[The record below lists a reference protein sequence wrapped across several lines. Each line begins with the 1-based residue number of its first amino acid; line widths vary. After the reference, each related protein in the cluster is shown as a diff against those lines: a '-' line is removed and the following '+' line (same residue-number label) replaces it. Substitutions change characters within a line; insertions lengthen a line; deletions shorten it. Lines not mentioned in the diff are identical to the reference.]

1 MSSSRAPSSLRP
13 ARPGRPH
20 TVLVVDD
27 SAFMRRV
34 ITDILSSTSEFRV
47 IGTARDG
54 NDALRKVHQLDPDL
68 VTMDVEMPG
77 LDGLTALGYIM
88 SETPRPVV
96 MLSAYTT
103 AGGDA
108 TMRALDYGAV
118 DFVAKPGG
126 TISLNLETVGDQLL
140 DALRAAATANLAMIP
155 VRVHRHVERPKPPA
169 PEPGAGADA
178 PPSVL
183 DAPGKVAARRAPAMP
198 PRKKRRRAAA
208 GAGPSEVAVAVA
220 ASTGG
225 PRALAEL
232 LPRIR
237 VPLGAAVLVVQHM
250 PAHFTR
256 TFAERLDG
264 LDGLPVC
271 EAVDGEPVR
280 GDRVYMAPGDF
291 HMRVVRVDG
300 VPTIA
305 LSQEPT
311 IWGVRPAADPLF
323 RSVAEAYG
331 ARCVGVVLTG
341 MGRDGAEGLREIV
354 AAGGAGIAQDKR
366 TSVIYGMPQAAGEVA
381 QSILPLDEIHG
392 AIEREVD
399 VRMHALARP
408 AAFVEGEA

>member
-1 MSSSRAPSSLRP
+1 MSSSRPPSGRP
-13 ARPGRPH
+13 ARPRRPH

-34 ITDILSSTSEFRV
+34 ISDILGATDEFRV

-108 TMRALDYGAV
+108 TLRALDYGAV

-155 VRVHRHVERPKPPA
+155 VRVHRRPA
-169 PEPGAGADA
+169 EPR
-178 PPSVL
+178 PPSVESTGSGM
-183 DAPGKVAARRAPAMP
+183 DAPAPVSAAPLDLTRRKPAAP
-198 PRKKRRRAAA
+198 PRKKRRRPAA
-208 GAGPSEVAVAVA
+208 GAGTSEVAVAVA

-225 PRALAEL
+225 PRALAEM

-250 PAHFTR
+250 PPHFTR

-264 LDGLPVC
+264 LDGLPVA

-291 HMRVVRVDG
+291 HMRVTRVDG

-305 LSQEPT
+305 LSQEPA

-323 RSVAEAYG
+323 RSVAEVYG
-331 ARCVGVVLTG
+331 QRSIGVVLTG

-399 VRMHALARP
+399 VRTHAP
-408 AAFVEGEA
+408 APPEAFAEGEA

>member
-1 MSSSRAPSSLRP
+1 MSSSRPPSSTRP
-13 ARPGRPH
+13 REARPPRPH

-34 ITDILSSTSEFRV
+34 ITDILSQTPDFRV
-47 IGTARDG
+47 VGTARDG

-126 TISLNLETVGDQLL
+126 TISLNMETVGDQLL

-155 VRVHRHVERPKPPA
+155 VRVQRRVVEAPA
-169 PEPGAGADA
+169 PPTVETGAAAD
-178 PPSVL
+178 P
-183 DAPGKVAARRAPAMP
+183 ARRRPVAPL
-198 PRKKRRRAAA
+198 RKKRRRAPAA
-208 GAGPSEVAVAVA
+208 GAETSEVAVAVA

-225 PRALAEL
+225 PRALAEM

-250 PAHFTR
+250 PPHFTR

-264 LDGLPVC
+264 LDGLPVT
-271 EAVDGEPVR
+271 EAVDGEPVQR
-280 GDRVYMAPGDF
+280 DHVYLAPGDF

-300 VPTIA
+300 VPRIA
-305 LSQEPT
+305 LSDEPT

-323 RSVAEAYG
+323 RSVAEVYG
-331 ARCVGVVLTG
+331 ARTVGVVLTG

-354 AAGGAGIAQDKR
+354 AAGGAGIAQDRR

-399 VRMHALARP
+399 VRMHAPAAP
-408 AAFVEGEA
+408 AAFAEEEA

>member
-1 MSSSRAPSSLRP
+1 MSSSSPHARSRERP
-13 ARPGRPH
+13 PGRPY

-34 ITDILSSTSEFRV
+34 ITDILSASEEFRV

-77 LDGLTALGYIM
+77 LDGLAALGYIM

-126 TISLNLETVGDQLL
+126 TISLNLESVSDQLL
-140 DALRAAATANLAMIP
+140 DALRAAATANLEMIP
-155 VRVHRHVERPKPPA
+155 VRVHRAAPRRPAAPPVD
-169 PEPGAGADA
+169 DA
-178 PPSVL
+178 PASAARAELP
-183 DAPGKVAARRAPAMP
+183 ARRAAAAA
-198 PRKKRRRAAA
+198 RKKRRRVPA
-208 GAGPSEVAVAVA
+208 GGGETSDMAVVVT

-225 PRALAEL
+225 PRALAEM

-264 LDGLPVC
+264 LDGLPVS

-280 GDRVYMAPGDF
+280 RDHVYLAPGDF
-291 HMRVVRVDG
+291 HMRVVRADG
-300 VPTIA
+300 VPRIA
-305 LSQEPT
+305 LSQEAP

-323 RSVAEAYG
+323 RSVAEVYG
-331 ARCVGVVLTG
+331 ARSVGVVLTG

-354 AAGGAGIAQDKR
+354 AAGGGGIAQDKR
-366 TSVIYGMPQAAGEVA
+366 TSVIFGMPQAAAEVA
-381 QSILPLDEIHG
+381 RAVLPLDEIHA

-399 VRMHALARP
+399 VRLPPPAR
-408 AAFVEGEA
+408 AFAEGRA